1 MVFSSTIFIMLFLP
15 LFLMAYYAV
24 PNKYRSH
31 IILLGSYIFYAWWR
45 VDFLLLFFGVTLF
58 NHIVSKQM
66 VSKAHLKK
74 KFMILGVVG
83 NILTLGY
90 FKYFN
95 FGVDSLNNLLGYAGQ
110 EHMTLWSV
118 ILPIGI
124 SFYIF
129 QAISYIIDVY
139 RGDANPPKRF
149 VDFAAFIA
157 LFPQLIAGP
166 VLRYKDVVDQFTN
179 RTHTW
184 EKFNEGATRFS
195 IGFCKKIFIA
205 DTLAPLA
212 DASFA
217 LQDPTMVE
225 AWVGILAYTAQLYF
239 DFSGYS
245 DMAIGLGLMMGFRF
259 IENFNHPY
267 TSRSITEFWK
277 RWHISLSTWLRDYLY
292 IPLGGNRKGN
302 IRTYI
307 NLIITMVLGGL
318 WHGANWTFVAW
329 GALHGTIMAFERYM
343 GSKNKKTPYPQLL
356 ALPITFLFVIIGWVF
371 FRSETIAKALGMLK
385 SMAGMNGIGFSN
397 EILWS
402 ITNLQISVLVFAYII
417 IFTSPFIVGQKKQ
430 ITINQSWAS
439 SLSAGHK
446 IMFMGLMVLG
456 LFKLISSSFSP
467 FLYFQF

>member
-1 MVFSSTIFIMLFLP
+1 MVFSSTIFIMFFLP
-15 LFLMAYYAV
+15 LFLMTYYAV
-24 PNKYRSH
+24 PNKYRSY
-31 IILLGSYIFYAWWR
+31 IILIGSYIFYAWWR

-58 NHIVSKQM
+58 NHIISKQM
-66 VSKAHLKK
+66 VARPLKSKL
-74 KFMILGVVG
+74 FLIIGVVG
-83 NILTLGY
+83 NLLTLGY

-95 FGVDSLNNLLGYAGQ
+95 FGVDSLNSLLGYTDNAPL
-110 EHMTLWSV
+110 TLWSV

-129 QAISYIIDVY
+129 QAVSYIIDVY
-139 RGDANPPKRF
+139 RGDAAPPKRF

-184 EKFNEGATRFS
+184 EKFNEGATRFA
-195 IGFCKKIFIA
+195 IGFCKKVFIA
-205 DTLAPLA
+205 DTLAPIA

-225 AWVGILAYTAQLYF
+225 AWIGILAYTAQLYF

-245 DMAIGLGLMMGFRF
+245 DMAIGLGLIMGFRF

-267 TSRSITEFWK
+267 TSRSITEFWR

-302 IRTYI
+302 MRTYF

-318 WHGANWTFVAW
+318 WHGANWTFVIW
-329 GALHGTIMAFERYM
+329 GAFHGTIMAFERYM
-343 GSKNKKTPYPQLL
+343 GSKAKRTPYPHLL

-371 FRSETIAKALGMLK
+371 FRAENVSKAFDMLK
-385 SMAGMNGIGFSN
+385 GMIGINDIGFSN

-402 ITNLQISVLVFAYII
+402 ITNLQIVTLIAAYVI
-417 IFTSPFIVGQKKQ
+417 IFTSPLIVGRKE
-430 ITINQSWAS
+430 ILDENATWAS
-439 SLSAGHK
+439 SLSATHK
-446 IMFMGLMVLG
+446 ILFMALMTLG
-456 LFKLISSSFSP
+456 LFKLISQSFSP